1 MIHYRL
7 ATQDDNDQLLE
18 LTSASGM
25 TGEIA
30 LRIDRHPDF
39 FQLLKLRGESKVFVA
54 VDGSSIV
61 GSLAVSEQQV
71 FLGGEIH
78 SLLYIGD
85 FKVAEAYRN
94 KSIGGQ
100 LCDEL
105 AKYVISIDA
114 DLAFLNVSKGN
125 DKPFS
130 FFRNRPGFPDFN
142 NIGVFNIHQLVG
154 KKQKNKWL
162 SYVVESTTASFKVI
176 DFLNSQYSSYELGS
190 VITKGKLE
198 GTDLFIIQH
207 ENKIIAAMCLADTM
221 SVKQNVMTQLSWMKK
236 IMLRAMNLC
245 SGILGISKM
254 PTLQMPVR
262 MLYIKYLAVRYH
274 DRKLVLALINH
285 ARHIAYERSYS
296 FASISLHEKDPLNA
310 SLAGHFRLTFKSIG
324 MLISLKNHKR
334 LIEQVTSGIPFEDYS
349 LV

>member
-1 MIHYRL
+1 VIQYRL

-18 LTSASGM
+18 LTAASGM

-54 VDGSSIV
+54 VDDSNIV
-61 GSLAVSEQQV
+61 GSLSVSQQQV

-125 DKPFS
+125 NKPFS
-130 FFRNRPGFPDFN
+130 FFRDRPGFPDFN
-142 NIGVFNIHQLVG
+142 NIGVFHIHQLVG
-154 KKQKNKWL
+154 KKQKNKLL
-162 SYVVESTTASFKVI
+162 SYIVEAHNR
-176 DFLNSQYSSYELGS
+176 FL
-190 VITKGKLE
+190 
-198 GTDLFIIQH
+198 
-207 ENKIIAAMCLADTM
+207 
-221 SVKQNVMTQLSWMKK
+221 
-236 IMLRAMNLC
+236 
-245 SGILGISKM
+245 
-254 PTLQMPVR
+254 
-262 MLYIKYLAVRYH
+262 
-274 DRKLVLALINH
+274 
-285 ARHIAYERSYS
+285 
-296 FASISLHEKDPLNA
+296 
-310 SLAGHFRLTFKSIG
+310 
-324 MLISLKNHKR
+324 
-334 LIEQVTSGIPFEDYS
+334 
-349 LV
+349 